1 MIICLSG
8 FMGCGKSTVG
18 RELQKILGLRL
29 TDLDSYIERREG
41 RSIKEIFSDCGEASF
56 RAMELSALQEIL
68 TSADAQ
74 AKGAGLSSCLPSD
87 GGSRAET
94 TGRKGTGL
102 IISLGG
108 GTLTTPECE
117 KLVRGHTTV
126 FYLSASI
133 DTLVS
138 NLSGNASGRPLLA
151 SASCGTSLPQ
161 STNDTVSCTDNGD
174 SEEVRRLRARI
185 KGLMEERS
193 HIYHRSAHHTITTD
207 GKSPSAIAAEVAS
220 LL

>member
-18 RELQKILGLRL
+18 RELQKILSWRL
-29 TDLDSYIERREG
+29 TDLDSYIEQREG

-87 GGSRAET
+87 GGRAET

-117 KLVRGHTTV
+117 KLVREHTTV
-126 FYLSASI
+126 FYLSASV

-138 NLSGNASGRPLLA
+138 NLFGNASGRPLLA

-161 STNDTVSCTDNGD
+161 CTNNAVSCTDNGD
-174 SEEVRRLRARI
+174 SEEVRMLRARI
-185 KGLMEERS
+185 KGLMAERS
-193 HIYHRSAHHTITTD
+193 DIYQRSAHHTIITD
-207 GKSPSAIAAEVAS
+207 GKSPSAIAAEIAS